1 MNPDAWATQCC
12 STSSKSAER
21 SEIEKHVQEFLK
33 AGGKIKREEIQQRS
47 TEGSKSFSIHKK
59 PGRGRPKK
67 RV

>member
-12 STSSKSAER
+12 STSLKNAER

-47 TEGSKSFSIHKK
+47 TEVSQAFSIHKK
-59 PGRGRPKK
+59 PGTGRPKK